1 MYKKL
6 EKPESAHWNSPLLH
20 DISFIKKHLRYPV
33 NKKTIWPI
41 LSIAGIAL
49 WIIIIFSIV
58 VLFSYGRIKAEGITT
73 NSITGIVIIAIILV
87 VAGLAINARVQNLKF
102 ISIKSNFTE
111 LDNITLIRQFLTKQ
125 NLAFYHKNET
135 PEVFQISSRIL
146 DLQYGQREI
155 MVFIADDN
163 RVLLNSHFT
172 STIGDRGI
180 KEITTG
186 AHKKMAEDLKKWLK
200 ENDKNYTHQFN
211 LKKIGT

>member
-6 EKPESAHWNSPLLH
+6 ENPISAHWESPLLH

-41 LSIAGIAL
+41 LSLFSLVLWIVVVFSFIFVMSTDKIKRAGITMDMIGGMFAIL
-49 WIIIIFSIV
+49 MLLSVFVMLI
-58 VLFSYGRIKAEGITT
+58 YRKA
-73 NSITGIVIIAIILV
+73 
-87 VAGLAINARVQNLKF
+87 RDLKF

-125 NLAFYHKNET
+125 NIAFYHKADA
-135 PEVFQISSRIL
+135 PEVFQISSTIL
-146 DLQYGQREI
+146 DKENGQREI

-163 RVLLNSHFT
+163 RILLNSHFT
-172 STIGDRGI
+172 VALADRPI
-180 KEITTG
+180 KSYVTG

-200 ENDKNYTHQFN
+200 DNDKNYTHQFN